1 VVGVACGSH
10 TLIPQPRDLPQLAST
25 PENPK
30 ESPNPGYHHR
40 ISRRSPKIFLKN
52 PGFSSKIFMIVI
64 FIYHMIFP
72 DFRIGFNPKEVIAWP
87 TLR

>member
-1 VVGVACGSH
+1 VVGGGCGSY
-10 TLIPQPRDLPQLAST
+10 TFIPRPRDLPHLASI
-25 PENPK
+25 PENPQIWGITTAI
-30 ESPNPGYHHR
+30 PNEP
-40 ISRRSPKIFLKN
+40 PKIFLMN

-72 DFRIGFNPKEVIAWP
+72 GFRIGFNPKEVIAWP